1 MASLY
6 EEVEVEEKAPHP
18 FDAVFGE
25 KINSNIQEN
34 TGGQTIGLT
43 FAEFKDIQ
51 WPQVFPY
58 FICDLIEAITGFSM
72 NTELQ
77 YKSSKKFDEDRNAR
91 IKSKIRMEKEKTTTS
106 GIKVNE
112 KQLQDKFET
121 ELLTEKEKN
130 LKELK
135 IKVTPSVYEQ
145 LWRFFSFMRYNV
157 NESNQSRCYMTE

>member
-1 MASLY
+1 
-6 EEVEVEEKAPHP
+6 
-18 FDAVFGE
+18 
-25 KINSNIQEN
+25 
-34 TGGQTIGLT
+34 
-43 FAEFKDIQ
+43 
-51 WPQVFPY
+51 
-58 FICDLIEAITGFSM
+58 M